1 MLALE
6 IPDGI
11 WPSLQ
16 IILFNLKARRA
27 HGATTSLWKGSGVQ
41 GSMRRS
47 GLRGVPDK
55 AHGVSLGTRCTQ
67 FWFFL
72 TVNPLDSN

>member
-16 IILFNLKARRA
+16 IVLFNLKARRA

-41 GSMRRS
+41 
-47 GLRGVPDK
+47 
-55 AHGVSLGTRCTQ
+55 
-67 FWFFL
+67 
-72 TVNPLDSN
+72 